1 MRAWTTLILSALL
14 LACAVPGAAQV
25 SNPAQQMA
33 DPADRTPQDSA
44 AGHGSISIAYLNT
57 YVNGF
62 WADSNT
68 KLPNG
73 AVRSQGVALQAEYY
87 VSNDWSVNVG
97 IPFFRNKYL
106 GNQPHCPTTVP
117 PQCAPGNPGGVP
129 ALNPPHPESNFID
142 DGQYHGTWQDY
153 SFGASY
159 HTQIEDYYLT
169 PSVTA
174 VIPSHEYVFFDNAAV
189 GQRLR
194 QLMLAVELDHQ
205 FQFTNIYYKLGYG
218 FAFSQEVLSENT
230 GYQRFY
236 GELGYF
242 FNEKLTL
249 RTFLSGRLGNGLAAD
264 ELVPLTGPDPPHFMT
279 NAYWYHHDQIS
290 EHSYFGAGL
299 GFDYD
304 LGHHNTLTA
313 GIQSEFW
320 GETVFDFKY
329 ALEMRLTHSF

>member
-264 ELVPLTGPDPPHFMT
+264 
-279 NAYWYHHDQIS
+279 
-290 EHSYFGAGL
+290 
-299 GFDYD
+299 
-304 LGHHNTLTA
+304 
-313 GIQSEFW
+313 
-320 GETVFDFKY
+320 
-329 ALEMRLTHSF
+329 